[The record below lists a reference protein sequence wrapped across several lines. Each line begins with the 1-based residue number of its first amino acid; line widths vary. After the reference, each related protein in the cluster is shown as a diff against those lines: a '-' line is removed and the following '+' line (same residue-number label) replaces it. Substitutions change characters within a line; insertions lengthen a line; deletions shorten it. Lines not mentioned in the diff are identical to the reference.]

1 MAPYFDCLPQRMA
14 TFPIFYRPEVQQQ
27 LQYPMIET
35 EIQARLQFIYE
46 LVEGPFQEQ
55 LPPEHPLRQS
65 GAELFAWCFSIVSS
79 RGLRLT
85 PPYEAA
91 LIPGVDLCNHS
102 ARPNCTVEIV
112 QDEEFNRLEKFRLR
126 ATQPIASGEELL
138 LKYGDFSND
147 TLLPDYGFVLPPE
160 VTGCETV
167 SVGLSQQLLM
177 SAGSPL
183 ILLQAGE
190 VARQNKWLG
199 SNQFLPGEMSPP
211 RRIEDWHVQ
220 KLVDIGLLP
229 GVLGGD
235 DLVVELG
242 GNQNEGIPAELL
254 AAVRVI
260 SAIAPEDVPGSTCE
274 EVASNPL
281 SDKRL
286 EAKALGMI
294 LGVVQCGLS
303 SFPSTYEDD
312 EQYLQPGADQIGP
325 SMETAIRYRMY
336 KKKSLLL
343 VGEAI
348 CKRLVQG
355 GLLVD

>member
-1 MAPYFDCLPQRMA
+1 VAGIKPVP
-14 TFPIFYRPEVQQQ
+14 
-27 LQYPMIET
+27 
-35 EIQARLQFIYE
+35 ARY
-46 LVEGPFQEQ
+46 V
-55 LPPEHPLRQS
+55 R
-65 GAELFAWCFSIVSS
+65 AD
-79 RGLRLT
+79 RL
-85 PPYEAA
+85 
-91 LIPGVDLCNHS
+91 LNLH
-102 ARPNCTVEIV
+102 
-112 QDEEFNRLEKFRLR
+112 L
-126 ATQPIASGEELL
+126 
-138 LKYGDFSND
+138 SN
-147 TLLPDYGFVLPPE
+147 
-160 VTGCETV
+160 
-167 SVGLSQQLLM
+167 
-177 SAGSPL
+177 AGT
-183 ILLQAGE
+183 AD
-190 VARQNKWLG
+190 A
-199 SNQFLPGEMSPP
+199 GEMSPP